1 MILRLYVFFLDQNT
15 TLNAKYKLSEILK
28 STKKEKLI
36 MADSTA
42 DQNNNI
48 GLSVRSSFYQ
58 NLYLPVADQNR
69 IWGDLN
75 QLKEC
80 FGYDLIA
87 VMSLFHQHKMSA
99 KIILTVDTKT
109 KHSITFEEGQIQ
121 FIEIADSDTRIGT
134 LLINHRLITKA
145 LLDKALTDKGDL
157 PIGTYLVQKGYV
169 SKEQIGQVL
178 LTQSRLRLSKLISE
192 EKFQLNLEKSN
203 IKIQTSEININQ
215 FYVLINDWILS
226 KFDQD
231 WIHAHYLEYYH
242 YKIQVNWTNLGA
254 IDTTHFSL
262 LSLLGETF
270 FDLIEGQVIQNLV
283 STFEN
288 NAHFFKAI
296 HFLVIT
302 NIIEIDPSSEKINY
316 EIRIKHIYKLLMNKN
331 GSDLAYI
338 TGLITKQNPHEID
351 KIYEDL
357 NQNYLG
363 PETLHNDFKL
373 EIDRRMI
380 NLMIHQK
387 NIKSSESNNESQS
400 KARNQK
406 AVDANLIKN
415 MLQAQKYNE
424 ALVYIKKYKDQ
435 IHTEPKL
442 QLFSAWSHLGL
453 ALFKGTQISPLT
465 LEKEFTS
472 ILPEDMGSADYHY
485 VNYLFLKSKKQDT
498 PANNALKQA
507 ILQDSNIKNYP
518 TIKSIFDWFS

>member
-145 LLDKALTDKGDL
+145 LLDKALNDKGDL

-215 FYVLINDWILS
+215 FYVLIN
-226 KFDQD
+226 
-231 WIHAHYLEYYH
+231 
-242 YKIQVNWTNLGA
+242 
-254 IDTTHFSL
+254 
-262 LSLLGETF
+262 
-270 FDLIEGQVIQNLV
+270 
-283 STFEN
+283 
-288 NAHFFKAI
+288 
-296 HFLVIT
+296 
-302 NIIEIDPSSEKINY
+302 IN
-316 EIRIKHIYKLLMNKN
+316 
-331 GSDLAYI
+331 
-338 TGLITKQNPHEID
+338 
-351 KIYEDL
+351 
-357 NQNYLG
+357 
-363 PETLHNDFKL
+363 F
-373 EIDRRMI
+373 
-380 NLMIHQK
+380 
-387 NIKSSESNNESQS
+387 
-400 KARNQK
+400 
-406 AVDANLIKN
+406 
-415 MLQAQKYNE
+415 
-424 ALVYIKKYKDQ
+424 
-435 IHTEPKL
+435 
-442 QLFSAWSHLGL
+442 
-453 ALFKGTQISPLT
+453 
-465 LEKEFTS
+465 
-472 ILPEDMGSADYHY
+472 
-485 VNYLFLKSKKQDT
+485 
-498 PANNALKQA
+498 
-507 ILQDSNIKNYP
+507 
-518 TIKSIFDWFS
+518 